1 MDSIKN
7 NSLQEYYKNK
17 LTCHNYT
24 RGIAGFCIH
33 CNKLQDKHLEVIKKT
48 DLQLNIPIIID
59 PSIIKPTT
67 PDIAIQDNWVLVDQL
82 V

>member
-33 CNKLQDKHLEVIKKT
+33 CNKLQDKHLEVIKKNRFT
-48 DLQLNIPIIID
+48 
-59 PSIIKPTT
+59 IKYT
-67 PDIAIQDNWVLVDQL
+67 NYY
-82 V
+82 